1 MIKMMKE
8 RKKIVN
14 PEFCIQYEYSTFIKN
29 EGSGPGSGNESEP
42 EGSNNEASDKGSEH
56 GSDDSD

>member
-14 PEFCIQYEYSTFIKN
+14 PEFRIQYEYSNSTFIKN
-29 EGSGPGSGNESEP
+29 EGYYRMKEN
-42 EGSNNEASDKGSEH
+42 
-56 GSDDSD
+56 